1 MPPVDVLVA
10 AGYAS
15 IENGIVKTQAAFK
28 NGALTINGKP
38 FDPSVLGKG
47 GDDAGDNKD

>member
-38 FDPSVLGKG
+38 FDPSTLGG
-47 GDDAGDNKD
+47 GEDDADDSED